1 MMKIHAFT
9 HSAGRPI
16 NEDTFLL
23 HSHDNKIVGTNHS
36 EFSFTSNSYPL
47 TIAVLDG
54 VGGHELGGEAANMVA
69 YTVIENP
76 IEAHNIKTVL
86 TKANDCLCSQPGH
99 GFTTITALQIDSLDR
114 ASFIS
119 CGDSRLYLIKEQ
131 QLIQLSRDDS
141 TASVLENVFKCNQKE
156 AHQKSRLTQCLGQNA
171 PTLNTHDIL
180 VDEHCLFLLATDGAY
195 SFFENYWDEI
205 LRNDKPE
212 DFIIELLKSNINAE
226 EIDDNITAITL
237 LIN

>member
-1 MMKIHAFT
+1 MKIHAFT
-9 HSAGRPI
+9 HSAGRPT
-16 NEDTFLL
+16 NEDTFFLYN
-23 HSHDNKIVGTNHS
+23 HNNKIFGTNHS
-36 EFSFTSNSYPL
+36 ELSISTDSYPL

-54 VGGHELGGEAANMVA
+54 VGGHELGGEAAQLIAHN
-69 YTVIENP
+69 VIQNP
-76 IEAHNIKTVL
+76 IDTHNLETVL
-86 TKANDCLCSQPGH
+86 TKANDRLCSQPHH
-99 GFTTITALQIDSLDR
+99 GFTTITALQIASPDR

-131 QLIQLSRDDS
+131 QLIQLSCDDS
-141 TASVLENVFKCNQKE
+141 TASVLENVFKFNQKE

-171 PTLNTHDIL
+171 PTLNTRDIS
-180 VDEHCLFLLATDGAY
+180 VDNHCLFLLATDGAY
-195 SFFENYWDEI
+195 SFFEDLWDEI